1 MTWDRLTIG
10 SWVSTYEGCPVRTV
24 VDEHRDY
31 VTFVFGTSG
40 NEFELMLDR
49 VSLAEVVQLGS
60 RALTEPTSARR
71 EPKTPTA
78 D

>member
-1 MTWDRLTIG
+1 MTGDRLTIG
-10 SWVSTYEGCPVRTV
+10 SWVSTTEGCPVRTV

-49 VSLAEVVQLGS
+49 VPLAEVVQLGS
-60 RALTEPTSARR
+60 RALTEPMPVVPAT
-71 EPKTPTA
+71 
-78 D
+78 

>member
-1 MTWDRLTIG
+1 MALDRLTIG

-40 NEFELMLDR
+40 DEFELMLDR
-49 VSLAEVVQLGS
+49 VTLAEVVQLGS
-60 RALTEPTSARR
+60 RALTEPMSAQ
-71 EPKTPTA
+71 T
-78 D
+78 